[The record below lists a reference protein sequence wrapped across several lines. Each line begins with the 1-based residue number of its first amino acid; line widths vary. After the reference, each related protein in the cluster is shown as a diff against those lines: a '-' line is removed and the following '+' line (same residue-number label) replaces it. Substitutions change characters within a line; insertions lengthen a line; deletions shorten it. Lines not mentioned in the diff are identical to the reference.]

1 MRIVSL
7 KIIPN
12 QLTLSPEN
20 EKVFE
25 FKQGAN
31 IIYSNGDNSVG
42 KTTLLRFLMHALGYH
57 PIPNTRGIRF
67 ADYETIL
74 TIGVGTNKHFIITR
88 NKDYIELLSDGVEKG
103 FSLPVEQNE
112 LHSIIYGISNFEVV
126 DNLFGA
132 FYLDQEKGWT
142 LLNRGKAIGSI
153 HFSLEALLRGLSEKT
168 NDQLTQRLYAV
179 RREIKKYKHMLDVAA
194 YNAEIN
200 KLGEVAFIDS
210 PAEVVENAL
219 DALYSERKPISEE
232 LARIKN
238 VIRKNTSFEKY
249 IDSFRLMVQT
259 PRGEK
264 VPVNKDTLI
273 GYNDTANLLT
283 AKQKII
289 FEQLAA
295 IDRKI
300 DVLKAQQDED
310 LMLAKVKSSVQQ
322 FDSEIAKIS
331 VDALATQRIVN
342 RLNKERKHLE
352 DSLIK
357 DVKRNNPIVTE
368 LHDMI
373 SGYAIKLGLD
383 ERYFST
389 KNDYIFTSDLKT
401 QSGAKFHLAVFAFRI
416 SYVKLIQKYT
426 GVTLP
431 IILDSPSGREVS
443 LDNIAE
449 MMAILDTD
457 FSSHQ
462 IIIASIHDSY
472 ALTNKHIIEIKDR
485 LLPF

>member
-1 MRIVSL
+1 MRIISL

-20 EKVFE
+20 EKFFE

-31 IIYSNGDNSVG
+31 IIYSDGNNSVG
-42 KTTLLRFLMHALGYH
+42 KTTLLRFLMYALGY

-67 ADYETIL
+67 ASYETIL
-74 TIGVGTNKHFIITR
+74 TVSNGTNEHFEITR
-88 NKDYIELLSDGVEKG
+88 NKDYIELLNNGEEKG

-126 DNLFGA
+126 DNLFGS
-132 FYLDQEKGWT
+132 FYFDQEKGWT

-168 NDQLTQRLYAV
+168 NDELTQRLYAV

-200 KLGEVAFIDS
+200 KLGEVAFIES
-210 PAEVVENAL
+210 PAEVIENAL

-232 LARIKN
+232 LGRIKN
-238 VIRKNTSFEKY
+238 VIRKNTNFEKY
-249 IDSFRLMVQT
+249 ITSFGLMVQT
-259 PRGEK
+259 PDGEK
-264 VPVNKDTLI
+264 IPVNKDTLI
-273 GYNDTANLLT
+273 GYTDTADLLI

-289 FEQLAA
+289 FEQLAT

-300 DVLKAQQDED
+300 DTLKNQQDED
-310 LMLAKVKSSVQQ
+310 LTLAKVKSSVQQ
-322 FDSEIAKIS
+322 FDLEIAKIT
-331 VDALATQRIVN
+331 VDTLATQRIVDK
-342 RLNKERKHLE
+342 LNKERKHLE
-352 DSLIK
+352 DNLIK
-357 DVKRNNPIVTE
+357 DVKRNNPIVAE

-373 SGYAIKLGLD
+373 SKYAIKLGLD
-383 ERYFST
+383 ERHFSA

-401 QSGAKFHLAVFAFRI
+401 QSGAKFHLVVFAFRI
-416 SYVKLIQKYT
+416 SYVKLIHKYT
-426 GVTLP
+426 GVALP

-443 LDNIAE
+443 LANIAE
-449 MMAILDTD
+449 MMDILDND
-457 FSSHQ
+457 FSEHQ
-462 IIIASIHDSY
+462 IIIASIHDGY
-472 ALTNKHIIEIKDR
+472 ALTNKYIIEIKDR